1 MIFLVRLVVFLVG
14 LLFLLLGVIFMWGI
28 SQFSNFWLNAYLF
41 GATLMAY
48 AIPLLWIGVTRSYKA
63 LAGGGLAL
71 FVTFGAIGLYL
82 LRLHVEGL
90 IHIGEISLAL
100 ALLGLWFLIVGIKIA
115 HTKKDRLPVSTQW
128 LMALVLTIALIQGL
142 FLIVPLPTH
151 FPWMLSNEL
160 SVIYGWVL
168 IGASLFFGWTLFEP
182 IWENGYPLLY
192 AILVYD
198 ALLIGPF
205 LSLLNP
211 SSKGAI
217 APLYLWMAVTIVM
230 GSGVWAL
237 LELIGRFFS
246 VRKI

>member
-1 MIFLVRLVVFLVG
+1 MIFLVRLIVFIVG
-14 LLFLLLGVIFMWGI
+14 LLFLLLGMVFMWGI
-28 SQFSNFWLNAYLF
+28 SQFSTFWMNVYLF

-48 AIPLLWIGVTRSYKA
+48 AIPLLWVGITRSYKA
-63 LAGGGLAL
+63 LAGGGLSLLA
-71 FVTFGAIGLYL
+71 TFGAIGLYL
-82 LRLHVEGL
+82 LRLHIEGL
-90 IHIGEISLAL
+90 IHIGEISLAI

-115 HTKKDRLPVSTQW
+115 HSKKDRLPVSTQW
-128 LMALVLTIALIQGL
+128 LMALMLTIALIQGL

-182 IWENGYPLLY
+182 VWENGYPLLY

-205 LSLLNP
+205 ISLLSP
-211 SSKGAI
+211 ASKGTI
-217 APLYLWMAVTIVM
+217 VPLYLLLTLIIIVV
-230 GSGVWAL
+230 SGIWAL
-237 LELIGRFFS
+237 VELIGRFFA
-246 VRKI
+246 VRKS